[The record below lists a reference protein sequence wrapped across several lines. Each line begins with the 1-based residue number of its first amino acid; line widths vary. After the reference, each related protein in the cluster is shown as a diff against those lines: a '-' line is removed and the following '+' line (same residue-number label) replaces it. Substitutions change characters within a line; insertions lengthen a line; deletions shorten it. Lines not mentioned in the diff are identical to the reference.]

1 MYRRLQA
8 WLLAAFLLCPSL
20 ALGAPPA
27 GEICLS
33 DARGLKVADARLF
46 DGTGAYRAPRVS
58 ADAQAQRFFEQGM
71 VFGWGFNFA
80 EAARSFRAAALRDP
94 ACALCRW
101 GIAWTV
107 GPNINADMAAADLP
121 VARDALVQARVH
133 ANDARTRELV
143 TALATRLPAKGE
155 TIGAADAQR
164 YSEAMIA
171 LADRWPDDADLA
183 VLAAEALMT
192 EHSYDWWRVD
202 GAPQPWTPRIVS
214 LLDRAVRLAPEHPG
228 AHHYRI
234 HLYGESRTPEA
245 ALGSADR
252 IASIAPGVGH
262 LVHMPAHIYIRVGRY
277 HDAVLANIAAVDA
290 DRRYAAL
297 TQPDPQYVAGYA
309 VHNQHF
315 LWAAALWSGES
326 AIAAS
331 TADAVAEAARSSERV
346 DAGTRQHLMGMPWLT
361 DVRFAR
367 WDAVLARTVPGEGA
381 YLKGIA
387 AFARGTA
394 YARTA
399 DPARAERELTA
410 LRAARRTSAAHKWM
424 IKNTNRAADVLALSE
439 DLLRAEIASARGR
452 AAQAVR
458 HASRAVKREQALQVD
473 EPPVWPLPALQTLG
487 RMQLAAG
494 APGAAL
500 DAYRRDL
507 QLHPENAYSLR
518 GSAEVERRTGQSSR
532 ADATLARAQ
541 AAWKHADVPLPLP

>member
-1 MYRRLQA
+1 
-8 WLLAAFLLCPSL
+8 
-20 ALGAPPA
+20 
-27 GEICLS
+27 
-33 DARGLKVADARLF
+33 
-46 DGTGAYRAPRVS
+46 
-58 ADAQAQRFFEQGM
+58 
-71 VFGWGFNFA
+71 
-80 EAARSFRAAALRDP
+80 
-94 ACALCRW
+94 
-101 GIAWTV
+101 
-107 GPNINADMAAADLP
+107 
-121 VARDALVQARVH
+121 
-133 ANDARTRELV
+133 
-143 TALATRLPAKGE
+143 
-155 TIGAADAQR
+155 
-164 YSEAMIA
+164 MIA

-234 HLYGESRTPEA
+234 HLYGESRAPEA